1 MWRAAFLPC
10 PTPTVTVRSL
20 GTMSPPANTPG
31 QPVISDV
38 DTCTVPSRS
47 NSTPGTAR
55 RNAVSVSWPSA
66 RITVSAA
73 SVSNRP
79 VGCG

>member
-1 MWRAAFLPC
+1 
-10 PTPTVTVRSL
+10 
-20 GTMSPPANTPG
+20 MSPPANTPG
-31 QPVISDV
+31 HPVISEAE
-38 DTCTVPSRS
+38 TFTVPSRS

-55 RNAVSVSWPSA
+55 RKAVSVSWPSA

-79 VGCG
+79 VGWG

>member
-20 GTMSPPANTPG
+20 GTMSPPAKTPG
-31 QPVISDV
+31 HPVISDG

-47 NSTPGTAR
+47 NSTPGSAR
-55 RNAVSVSWPSA
+55 RKAVSVSWPSA

-73 SVSNRP
+73 SVSKRP